1 MFFCFGR
8 NTRHPETIALLAH
21 RLALALLHKRHGSAV
36 RLNSLAPNVY
46 PPVNIR
52 NLSTGESG
60 EKRAEEVKLG
70 RNRST
75 A

>member
-52 NLSTGESG
+52 NLSTGESDG
-60 EKRAEEVKLG
+60 EMKEFGA
-70 RNRST
+70 
-75 A
+75 